1 MQIHVHKLC
10 AQKLQLHA
18 LFRNNECSAI
28 HCSATLTWSSSGK
41 NSLATWGGDAR
52 RVWSR
57 VVIATPWRS
66 ESAGNRKQEYG

>member
-1 MQIHVHKLC
+1 MHKNYIYM
-10 AQKLQLHA
+10 H
-18 LFRNNECSAI
+18 LFRNNECHSI

-57 VVIATPWRS
+57 AVTATPWRS
-66 ESAGNRKQEYG
+66 ESVGNRKQEYG